1 MSSNRHGQCL
11 YAVWVVS
18 HNLHVSL
25 PDALN
30 LAFGSVETAGIQ
42 KMIKIQSNPSKFTE
56 IHLKDHTVRH
66 APNWA
71 YLSAFSGQTLW
82 AFYNVIQFSSKIL
95 ANQIRKA
102 HSEISATMHG
112 KGGMWS
118 EMCHFRIPRPRY
130 SNSEFAWQVRASSGR
145 HRSVIFSHCHTEL
158 SASFNFCFV

>member
-1 MSSNRHGQCL
+1 MRCGWYL
-11 YAVWVVS
+11 TT
-18 HNLHVSL
+18 LDHVSL

-30 LAFGSVETAGIQ
+30 LASGSVETAGIQ

-102 HSEISATMHG
+102 HSEIGATMHG
-112 KGGMWS
+112 KGGM
-118 EMCHFRIPRPRY
+118 
-130 SNSEFAWQVRASSGR
+130 
-145 HRSVIFSHCHTEL
+145 
-158 SASFNFCFV
+158 